1 MVDARAQECLLYTR
15 DDVQERLKVSAST
28 VTRLIAAGDLE
39 TVTIGR
45 SRRIPSTSLAA
56 YVARLRGGA
65 A

>member
-1 MVDARAQECLLYTR
+1 MVDPDTLDR
-15 DDVQERLKVSAST
+15 DLWTVLDAAHRLSVSRDT
-28 VTRLIAAGDLE
+28 VLRRIAAGDLE